1 MLKSGYDTDN
11 RAIRQNQGILAD
23 TAGERKNGKPHVY
36 TGAFVRGRERVQV
49 EGAAHRVRQLEQRIQ
64 KGQPLGEGRRVGT
77 GVHGVTEGTDN
88 SRHHRG
94 SGAGQHV
101 HQGSPRRARRFKKKG
116 KQAIGKSKGGWNT
129 KLHVVSADDQVVVE
143 MHLSGGECHD
153 APEGRKSIETVGKN
167 YAGVPLL
174 MDKAYEGDETRG
186 LARANGHEPIVP
198 PKSNRT
204 DAWEY
209 DKEMYKKRNV
219 VERLFRRI
227 KGFRRVCTR
236 YDKTDVM
243 FMAFVQFAFTVIWLN

>member
-1 MLKSGYDTDN
+1 
-11 RAIRQNQGILAD
+11 
-23 TAGERKNGKPHVY
+23 
-36 TGAFVRGRERVQV
+36 
-49 EGAAHRVRQLEQRIQ
+49 
-64 KGQPLGEGRRVGT
+64 
-77 GVHGVTEGTDN
+77 
-88 SRHHRG
+88 
-94 SGAGQHV
+94 
-101 HQGSPRRARRFKKKG
+101 
-116 KQAIGKSKGGWNT
+116 
-129 KLHVVSADDQVVVE
+129 
-143 MHLSGGECHD
+143 MHLSGGERHD
-153 APEGRKSIETVGKN
+153 APEGRKSIETVGKD

-204 DAWEY
+204 DPWEY
-209 DKEMYKKRNV
+209 DKKMYKKRNV